1 MIENQTNPL
10 AKYYRQPQIYIKF
23 PSGGGFYPPHVVK
36 PSQTGEYAVL
46 PMTATDEL
54 AFKTPD
60 AMMSGQATVDVIKSC
75 IPDILDPWQIVNYDL
90 DTILVAIRVA
100 TYGETMDLQVTA
112 PVSGEKFVQS
122 LNLNTVLDSLR
133 AQEIVNEVVM
143 PDGLKVVS
151 KPLTYKQ
158 IVNSQLTTFEQ
169 QRMYSQ
175 VNQSQMTDEEKTAKF
190 QEAFKKL
197 TQLNQGLL
205 LGNISKIIMADGT
218 EVVDPAHIKEF
229 VDNAPS
235 QLIKELETKLSEVR
249 KQGSVKPIVVQS
261 TEEQIK
267 AGAPTSYEVPI
278 AFDNSN
284 FFV

>member
-23 PSGGGFYPPHVVK
+23 PSGGRFYPPHVVK

-151 KPLTYKQ
+151 QPLTYKQ

-197 TQLNQGLL
+197 TQLNHGLL
-205 LGNISKIIMADGT
+205 LGNISKIIMTDGT
-218 EVVDPAHIKEF
+218 EVVDPVHIKEF

-261 TEEQIK
+261 TEDQIK